1 MGNWF
6 SAFVMADGRGRC
18 AAELENRDDDVV
30 AWEGTPR
37 GVLSPLVVSLF
48 VETRPTPMPPPPSL
62 SRPPHLSLPLPMPET
77 SLQPVPHSSPEQSTF
92 MQPFRAPFHDHP
104 RPPSNIPLPTRGDPT
119 IPPIYMLSP
128 SPFSPLTPPS
138 PPPYSVPS
146 SGERLLEPS
155 VLPAH
160 EPLNTSSSN
169 ASRNQNVASPAFA
182 AGVHSNPVP
191 FALSPP
197 KPSSLS
203 LPFALTQI
211 PVPQS
216 IGLHRHDDGANM
228 IDIATTPP
236 PPSSILHGVSTRH
249 PHFNIGDVGKLTPSR
264 KRKKRPVVEK
274 KSPVVDL
281 PSHLEHREYCHTY
294 SSKGCAS
301 SQRTRAAAGAHIS
314 WATSKLLSR
323 NTLKNRKRYAK
334 KKKEKQLSRLHNI
347 VLTDEMVQAGA
358 RFSPSFLK
366 DNIVVFDG
374 GMESSTAGAP
384 PDNTIQEWEC
394 IPVVDGPLVICDP
407 PSKDEGLMFLSNG
420 DEQPRFILLPRS
432 EAVSINANGRGLC
445 SSMGRIA
452 KKQASISRGSSK
464 TVFGGNKYCCIG
476 AKANRSSPGVTP
488 GLFKLDGL
496 YQEDWDCVVRAVKRC
511 EHAFFSYASSDTIA
525 HIREA
530 RNLVHWEGIYSSGID
545 GMSDSAIYN
554 GIAFGINVFLR
565 AHVDDDFTYSVIQVH
580 VDEVDYTVH
589 DDVVCYFCFPRLGVA
604 VPLRPGDFLLVN
616 ALEYHCLSSRCA
628 EEQNLFCVSSYLK
641 TAVVGGNDNSKVLN
655 HEEDKCMRL
664 YDKHAAKKRR
674 L

>member
-1 MGNWF
+1 M
-6 SAFVMADGRGRC
+6 
-18 AAELENRDDDVV
+18 V
-30 AWEGTPR
+30 AI
-37 GVLSPLVVSLF
+37 
-48 VETRPTPMPPPPSL
+48 
-62 SRPPHLSLPLPMPET
+62 
-77 SLQPVPHSSPEQSTF
+77 
-92 MQPFRAPFHDHP
+92 AP
-104 RPPSNIPLPTRGDPT
+104 
-119 IPPIYMLSP
+119 
-128 SPFSPLTPPS
+128 
-138 PPPYSVPS
+138 
-146 SGERLLEPS
+146 
-155 VLPAH
+155 
-160 EPLNTSSSN
+160 
-169 ASRNQNVASPAFA
+169 
-182 AGVHSNPVP
+182 
-191 FALSPP
+191 
-197 KPSSLS
+197 
-203 LPFALTQI
+203 
-211 PVPQS
+211 
-216 IGLHRHDDGANM
+216 
-228 IDIATTPP
+228 TPP
-236 PPSSILHGVSTRH
+236 PPSSILPGVSTRH
-249 PHFNIGDVGKLTPSR
+249 LHLNMGDVGKRTPSK
-264 KRKKRPVVEK
+264 KRKKRPVIGK
-274 KSPVVDL
+274 KRPVVDV

-294 SSKGCAS
+294 SSKRCAS

-334 KKKEKQLSRLHNI
+334 KKKEKQLSRLHTI

-420 DEQPRFILLPRS
+420 DKQPRFILLPRS
-432 EAVSINANGRGLC
+432 EAMSINANGRGLC

-496 YQEDWDCVVRAVKRC
+496 YQEDWDCVVQAVKRC

-580 VDEVDYTVH
+580 VDEVDYTVD

-641 TAVVGGNDNSKVLN
+641 TAVVGGNDNSKILSN
-655 HEEDKCMRL
+655 EEDKCMRL
-664 YDKHAAKKRR
+664 YDKHTAKKRR